1 MNPSPTFKKRV
12 LAREWVTGTFIN
24 LGSPVTTEIAAS
36 SGLDW
41 ILIDHEHGSGG
52 EDTLFNQL
60 RATGGGSAVPIVRIP
75 ANDGWRFKRVL
86 DAGAHGVMVPLVN
99 TADEAR
105 AAAKAMH
112 YPPRGVRGIAKFQR
126 GAAFGT
132 HFDEYFKHAH
142 ERLLLIAQIE
152 TPTAVANIE
161 EIAAVDG
168 VDVLFVGP
176 TDLTYNLGVPD
187 QFDHPDYVAAQ
198 KRVAAAAKAAG
209 KAAGILVLNP
219 ALVPATRDLGFT
231 FIALG
236 SDGGSVRSGLLSV
249 VETLRKAAPGAL
261 SPNK

>member
-12 LAREWVTGTFIN
+12 LAREWLTGTFIN
-24 LGSPVTTEIAAS
+24 LGSPVVTEIAAS

-60 RATGGGSAVPIVRIP
+60 RATGGGTAAPIVRIP

-112 YPPRGVRGIAKFQR
+112 YPPRGVRGIAKFHR
-126 GAAFGT
+126 GAGYGV
-132 HFDEYFKHAH
+132 HFDEYFAHAH
-142 ERLLLIAQIE
+142 ERLLLVAQIE
-152 TPTAVANIE
+152 TPAAIANIE

-176 TDLTYNLGVPD
+176 TDLTYNMGVPD
-187 QFDHPDYVAAQ
+187 QFEHPDYIAAQ
-198 KRVAAAAKAAG
+198 KRVVAAAKANG
-209 KAAGILVLNP
+209 KAAGILVLNG
-219 ALVPATRDLGFT
+219 ALVGACHELGFT
-231 FIALG
+231 FMALG
-236 SDGGSVRSGLLSV
+236 SDGGSIRTGLAST
-249 VETLRKAAPGAL
+249 VETLRKAAP
-261 SPNK
+261 

>member
-12 LAREWVTGTFIN
+12 LAREWVTGTFLN
-24 LGSPVTTEIAAS
+24 LGSPVVTEIAAG

-60 RATGGGSAVPIVRIP
+60 RATGGGTAAPVVRIP

-99 TADEAR
+99 SADEAR
-105 AAAKAMH
+105 AAAKAMN

-126 GAAFGT
+126 GAAYGV
-132 HFDEYFKHAH
+132 HFDEYFAHAH
-142 ERLLLIAQIE
+142 ERLLLIVQIE

-176 TDLTYNLGVPD
+176 SDLTYNMGIPD
-187 QFDHPDYVAAQ
+187 RFDHPDYVAAQ
-198 KRVAAAAKAAG
+198 KRVIAAAKANG
-209 KAAGILVLNP
+209 KAAGILVLNA
-219 ALVPATRDLGFT
+219 ALVASCRELGFT
-231 FIALG
+231 FMALG
-236 SDGGSVRSGLLSV
+236 SDGGFVRSGLAST
-249 VETLRKAAPGAL
+249 VEALRKAAPAA
-261 SPNK
+261 

>member
-12 LAREWVTGTFIN
+12 LAREWLTGTFIN
-24 LGSPVTTEIAAS
+24 LGSPVVAEIAAS

-60 RATGGGSAVPIVRIP
+60 RATGGGTAAPIVRIP

-112 YPPRGVRGIAKFQR
+112 YPPRGVRGIAKFHR
-126 GAAFGT
+126 GAAYGV
-132 HFDEYFKHAH
+132 HFDEYFAHAH

-152 TPTAVANIE
+152 TPAAVANIE

-187 QFDHPDYVAAQ
+187 QFDHPDYIAAQ
-198 KRVAAAAKAAG
+198 KRVVAAAKAAG
-209 KAAGILVLNP
+209 KAAGILVLNA
-219 ALVPATRDLGFT
+219 ALVATCRELGFT
-231 FIALG
+231 FMALG
-236 SDGGSVRSGLLSV
+236 SDGGFVRSGLAST
-249 VETLRKAAPGAL
+249 VETLRKAAPAH
-261 SPNK
+261 